1 MSTERECIIITGSSG
16 LLGHALSHHFGE
28 QDHTVLGFDREGPP
42 YPPPNT
48 ETIFCDLTS
57 DESVQKT
64 MFLVESRYGA
74 RIKAVFHLAAYYSFD
89 GENSHMYKDLT
100 LKGTER
106 MLRELENFDVKQF
119 IFSSSMLAYKPNDK
133 GRRLTED
140 SELGGTW
147 AYPQSKVDTE
157 KLLQEKHGKIPLVV
171 LRIAGVYSN
180 ICQSIPLAHQIQRIY
195 ERSIE
200 GHMYSGDIH
209 VKQSFVHLEDVVDAF
224 DACVRNADKLPP
236 YSVFNISETN
246 TMSYQDIQT
255 EVANVLFDEP
265 WKTIEVPKPFAKA
278 GAWVEQQLPLPEKP
292 FIRPWMIDRASD
304 NYEMDSTRAERVL
317 GWRAKHS
324 LRETL
329 PLMLEGLKVDPER
342 WYELNKLKPVPQNP
356 HNEEVAG
363 RDGGSQNLDLNGASR
378 NHSERETQPQN
389 TDAHSNKKNRV
400 A

>member
-1 MSTERECIIITGSSG
+1 
-16 LLGHALSHHFGE
+16 
-28 QDHTVLGFDREGPP
+28 
-42 YPPPNT
+42 
-48 ETIFCDLTS
+48 
-57 DESVQKT
+57 
-64 MFLVESRYGA
+64 
-74 RIKAVFHLAAYYSFD
+74 
-89 GENSHMYKDLT
+89 
-100 LKGTER
+100 
-106 MLRELENFDVKQF
+106 
-119 IFSSSMLAYKPNDK
+119 
-133 GRRLTED
+133 
-140 SELGGTW
+140 
-147 AYPQSKVDTE
+147 
-157 KLLQEKHGKIPLVV
+157 
-171 LRIAGVYSN
+171 
-180 ICQSIPLAHQIQRIY
+180 
-195 ERSIE
+195 
-200 GHMYSGDIH
+200 MYSGDIH

-378 NHSERETQPQN
+378 NHGERETQPQN